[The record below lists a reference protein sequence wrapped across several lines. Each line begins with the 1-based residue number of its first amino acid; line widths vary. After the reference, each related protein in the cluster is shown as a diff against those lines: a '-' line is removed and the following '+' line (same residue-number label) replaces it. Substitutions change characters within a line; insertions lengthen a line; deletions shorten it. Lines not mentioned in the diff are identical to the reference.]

1 MIGIVNY
8 GMGNLGS
15 VKNALDY
22 IGADSFVSED
32 PVLLESADALVLPG
46 VGSFGD
52 AMDNLRIRG
61 LEETVVKV
69 ISSGKPFLGICL
81 GFQMLFANS
90 EESPGIKGLGILDG
104 SVKRFPE
111 STGLKIPQI
120 GWNSI
125 KTKTGMRLLGESD
138 GEYMYFVHSYYADP
152 ANMDG
157 HIVETLYGIS
167 FASAVENENILAC
180 QFHPEKSGTKGLGI
194 LRKWAGSA
202 L

>member
-15 VKNALDY
+15 VRNALDY

-61 LEETVVKV
+61 LEETVARC

-81 GFQMLFANS
+81 GFQMLFTGS
-90 EESPGIKGLGILDG
+90 EESPGIKGLGMLDG
-104 SVKRFPE
+104 SVKRFPG

-125 KTKTGMRLLGESD
+125 KTNAGMRLLGESD
-138 GEYMYFVHSYYADP
+138 GKYMYFVHSYYADP
-152 ANMDG
+152 VGMDG
-157 HIVETLYGIS
+157 HIAQTLYGIP
-167 FASAVENENILAC
+167 FASAVEYENILAC
-180 QFHPEKSGTKGLGI
+180 QFHPEKSGARGLEI
-194 LRKWAGSA
+194 LRKWAGSVI
-202 L
+202 